1 MDQQTIN
8 PENARRNFLKLSALA
23 AVALGLPKNSKAVLR
38 KLATKPF
45 LSNSSPIQQIA
56 FANTVSKDFN
66 GDNIDRP
73 HDILWNLDGYIA
85 KKGGIPAPT
94 EKRNVVIVGG
104 GMSGLIAGW
113 YTKEKNPLIL
123 EQDPHFGGNSKGE
136 MMKDA
141 AYSIGAAYITI
152 PDEGSDVENF
162 LKDIGILD
170 ELKLEKS
177 EETEYNYKNQ
187 LIRGFWE
194 GNTDPEN
201 ADQFKKVD
209 AELRRIY
216 NDAFPDIPLTPDSQI
231 TADELN
237 YLDSITFEK
246 WLNDTFGT
254 VHPHILEYFQL
265 YCWSSFNASIDE
277 ISAAQGL
284 NFVASEVDGVLALP
298 GGNAAITQRLYE
310 KLNAATTKDSLRAGA
325 FVLRVEKKKDGDVW
339 VTYEDAQGNV
349 KTIATKKVIIAS
361 PKFVAKHIV
370 ADLPEEQ
377 AKLMDWIEHRGYIV
391 ANAIYN
397 SPIKSPGFDVYC
409 LDGAMPPSPSGMKPP
424 KKPFS
429 DVCFGTWAADDETQ
443 LGVITIYKAFP
454 YDGARQFLF
463 NPFAH
468 EKHKKIISEQL
479 ETFAKTCDLDNSKL
493 AGMRL
498 TRWGHSIPVASKGL
512 ISSGHLEKMCKPIG
526 DSIFF
531 ANQDNWANPAF
542 ECSFAVAKEAADLI

>member
-1 MDQQTIN
+1 MDQQTIS
-8 PENARRNFLKLSALA
+8 PENARRDFLKLSALA
-23 AVALGLPKNSKAVLR
+23 AVALGIPKNSKAILK
-38 KLATKPF
+38 KLSIKPF

-56 FANTVSKDFN
+56 FTNSTSVDFN
-66 GDNIDRP
+66 GDNINRP

-152 PDEGSDVENF
+152 PDEGSDVEKF
-162 LKDIGILD
+162 LKDIGLLD

-177 EETEYNYKNQ
+177 EDTEFNFRNK
-187 LIRGFWE
+187 LIKGFWE
-194 GNTDPEN
+194 GKTDPQN
-201 ADQFKKVD
+201 AAEFIKVD

-216 NDAFPDIPLTPDSQI
+216 NDAFPDIPLTKESQI
-231 TADELN
+231 SEAELKK
-237 YLDSITFEK
+237 LDSISFEK
-246 WLNDTFGT
+246 WLSDTFGT

-310 KLNAATTKDSLRAGA
+310 KLQAATTKDSLRAGA

-339 VTYEDAQGNV
+339 VTYEDAQGSV
-349 KTIATKKVIIAS
+349 KTIATKKCIVAS

-370 ADLPEEQ
+370 TNLPAEQ

-409 LDGAMPPSPSGMKPP
+409 LEGSMPPSPSGMKPA

-443 LGVITIYKAFP
+443 LGVVTIYKAFP

-463 NPFAH
+463 NPMAH
-468 EKHKKIISEQL
+468 DKHKKIISEQL
-479 ETFAKTCDLDNSKL
+479 TTFAATCGIDQSKL
-493 AGMRL
+493 TGMRM
-498 TRWGHSIPVASKGL
+498 TRWGHSIPVAGTGL
-512 ISSGHLEKMCKPIG
+512 ISSGHLEKMNAPVDG
-526 DSIFF
+526 SIFF

-542 ECSFAVAKEAADLI
+542 ECAFAVAKEVAEQI